1 MLYCPTCKSNS
12 YLFMYKNINE
22 VRDGIDVTLI
32 ETPVFICTSCER
44 MIIPQK
50 VESLIEVYLRE
61 KQRDKDTFPYLYIHV
76 KELLND

>member
-1 MLYCPTCKSNS
+1 
-12 YLFMYKNINE
+12 MYKNINE
-22 VRDGIDVTLI
+22 ERNGIDVTLI
-32 ETPVFICTSCER
+32 ETPVFICTSCAR
-44 MIIPQK
+44 TMIPEK